1 MACSVAGVSSPH
13 AWCSSLPKGG
23 VVLCQ
28 RSWIIAICRQPPCT
42 FIQHPSSPKPRPH
55 SPLPRLLHTRSHALS
70 HQPNRGKKVML
81 DCGIH
86 PGLQGEGS
94 LPYLSAED
102 LDTIDVALI
111 THFHL
116 DHCAAVP
123 YLLEKTVFKVWWS
136 GGGGLTMPI
145 QESSCLAAVLPCL
158 ALPRCVCHPVASL

>member
-1 MACSVAGVSSPH
+1 MCYLAVVTISNSTCSQQCSFLQTTH
-13 AWCSSLPKGG
+13 AFGAHFL
-23 VVLCQ
+23 
-28 RSWIIAICRQPPCT
+28 PCT
-42 FIQHPSSPKPRPH
+42 HMYSWVGCHLVPETLFLLPCT
-55 SPLPRLLHTRSHALS
+55 PLPHVLLPLAYREK
-70 HQPNRGKKVML
+70 RVML

-123 YLLEKTVFKVWWS
+123 YLLQKTVFKVIVLLS
-136 GGGGLTMPI
+136 FQI
-145 QESSCLAAVLPCL
+145 HRAVP
-158 ALPRCVCHPVASL
+158 